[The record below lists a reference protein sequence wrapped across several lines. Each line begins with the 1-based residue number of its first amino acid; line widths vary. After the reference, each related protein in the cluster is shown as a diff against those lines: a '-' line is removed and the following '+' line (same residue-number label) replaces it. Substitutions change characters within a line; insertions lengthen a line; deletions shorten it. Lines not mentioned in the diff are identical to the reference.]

1 MKRLTVFAL
10 FVALAVAGCKK
21 NDNPADS
28 SQTTFSST
36 GTFSTGNV
44 KNSPV
49 YFSFEKKDTTARTQ
63 TWDIV
68 LTNTLMSV
76 DPSIPPIK
84 YPVIQFNR
92 SGNVSGAIVDS
103 RDYDTIDP
111 SAVTGLKT
119 DTNDTTL
126 VIGTNCL
133 KYDDATH
140 RLNPYPNRSF
150 VVRTAGNKLVKF
162 RLVSYYNSAGV
173 SGYITFDYAVK

>member
-1 MKRLTVFAL
+1 MNRITVLAL
-10 FVALAVAGCKK
+10 FVVLAAAGCRK

-28 SQTTFSST
+28 SQTTFSAT

-44 KNSPV
+44 KNSPA
-49 YFSFEKKDTTARTQ
+49 YFSFDKKDTTAPTQ

-92 SGNVSGAIVDS
+92 SSNVSGAIVDGKE
-103 RDYDTIDP
+103 YDTIDP

-133 KYDDATH
+133 NYDGTTH
-140 RLNPYPNRSF
+140 RLSPFPNRSF
-150 VVRTAGNKLVKF
+150 VVRTASNKLVKF
-162 RLVSYYNSAGV
+162 RLVSYYNTAGV

>member
-1 MKRLTVFAL
+1 MKNLMVFAL

-28 SQTTFSST
+28 SQLIFAAT

-44 KNSPV
+44 KVSPA
-49 YFSFEKKDTTARTQ
+49 YFSFDTKDTTAPAH
-63 TWDIV
+63 TWDIL

-92 SGNVSGAIVDS
+92 SSGVSGTIVDGKEFE
-103 RDYDTIDP
+103 TIDP

-133 KYDDATH
+133 NYDGATH
-140 RLNPYPNRSF
+140 RLSPFPNRSF
-150 VVRTAGNKLVKF
+150 VVRTASNKLVKF
-162 RLVSYYNSAGV
+162 RVVSYYNTDGV
-173 SGYITFDYAVK
+173 SGFMTFDYAIK